1 MKNFQCQLL
10 IGGTSTEDD
19 ISSLRNNTPQ
29 VIVGCPGRVHDM
41 LRRKHFNP
49 QY

>member
-19 ISSLRNNTPQ
+19 INALKNNTPQ
-29 VIVGCPGRVHDM
+29 VIVGCPGRVHV
-41 LRRKHFNP
+41 LRRKHLII